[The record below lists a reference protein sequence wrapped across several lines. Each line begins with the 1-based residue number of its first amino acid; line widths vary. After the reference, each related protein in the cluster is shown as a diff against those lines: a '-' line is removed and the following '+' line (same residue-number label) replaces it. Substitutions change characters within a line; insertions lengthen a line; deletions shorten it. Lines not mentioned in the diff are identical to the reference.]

1 MELHSEW
8 VQILISFRAISV
20 TAHQQMLQQLHATRK
35 LGSILLSNVIAVQ
48 VSFITNNLLVINYD
62 SQFHNFSLD
71 NLLLL

>member
-35 LGSILLSNVIAVQ
+35 LGLILHSNVIAVQ
-48 VSFITNNLLVINYD
+48 VSLIT
-62 SQFHNFSLD
+62 D
-71 NLLLL
+71 NL